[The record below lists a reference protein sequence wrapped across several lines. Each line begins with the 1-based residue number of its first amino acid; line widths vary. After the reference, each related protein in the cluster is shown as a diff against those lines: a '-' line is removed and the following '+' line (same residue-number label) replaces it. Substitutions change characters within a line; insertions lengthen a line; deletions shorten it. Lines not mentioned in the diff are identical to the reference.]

1 MVGILD
7 LATGQ
12 VRAEAVDDTKKN
24 EQQGYLEENV
34 MSDAMVYSD
43 QARNYDDLPQPH
55 EAVQHGTGD

>member
-7 LATGQ
+7 LATRQ
-12 VRAEAVDDTKKN
+12 VRAEAVNDTKKN

-55 EAVQHGTGD
+55 EAVQHGTGE

>member
-55 EAVQHGTGD
+55 EAVQHGTGE